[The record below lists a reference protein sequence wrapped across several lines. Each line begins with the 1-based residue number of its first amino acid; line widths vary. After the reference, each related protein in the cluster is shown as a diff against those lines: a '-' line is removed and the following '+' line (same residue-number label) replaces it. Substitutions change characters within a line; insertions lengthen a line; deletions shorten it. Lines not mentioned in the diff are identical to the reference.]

1 MMFHTEGL
9 RTAALAALEERLPE
23 AGSGG
28 EPLLVTAPWTGET
41 LAQMSAAGP
50 AELERAV
57 ARAREAQQAWAARP
71 AAERAAVLRRFHDL
85 ALARRDWLLDVIQT
99 ETGKARLHAFEEV
112 LAAAL
117 AARHYAVRAA
127 RLLAPKRRRGAVPGL
142 TVTRELHHP
151 LGLVGLIVPWNY
163 PFSLA
168 MEDALP
174 ALAAG
179 NAVIVKPAEQ
189 TPFSALAGLAL
200 LEEAGLPAGV
210 AQVLPG
216 WGASLGPALVDA
228 VDFVGFTGGSATGRQ
243 VAGRAGARGIPC
255 SLELGGKNPML
266 VLADAHL
273 DATVAGALRACFTNA
288 GQLCIHAERLYVQ
301 RALLEPFLERFA
313 EAASRLRVGPGYGWD
328 VEMGSLTSAAH
339 LEKVA
344 GHVDQAR
351 QAGASVLC
359 GGEAR
364 PDLGPC
370 FYAPTVLAGVP
381 AGTPPAGEE
390 TFGPVAAVWPFDD
403 EDEALR
409 LANDSPFG
417 LNASVWSRDTRRG
430 RALAARIRC
439 GTVNV
444 NDAYA
449 PAYASLDAPMGGMK
463 ASGIGR
469 RHGDQGLLKYTAA
482 QTVAVQR
489 LAPIAPPPGLAP
501 ERFAAVTSRLVGWL
515 ARIPGLR

>member
-1 MMFHTEGL
+1 MTDSEAL
-9 RTAALAALEERLPE
+9 RRAALDPLMTRLCPS
-23 AGSGG
+23 GSGG
-28 EPLLVTAPWTGET
+28 DRILVGAPWTGDT
-41 LAQMSAAGP
+41 LAQVPAAGP
-50 AELERAV
+50 AELAPAV
-57 ARAREAQQAWAARP
+57 ARAREVQQAWAARP
-71 AAERAAVLRRFHDL
+71 VAERAAVLMGFHDRV
-85 ALARRDWLLDVIQT
+85 LARREWLLDVIQT

-117 AARHYAVRAA
+117 AARHYAVRGG

-142 TVTRELHHP
+142 TVAREHHPP

-174 ALAAG
+174 ALLAG

-189 TPFSALAGLAL
+189 TPFSALAGQAL
-200 LEEAGLPAGV
+200 LEEAGLPEGLL
-210 AQVLPG
+210 QVLPG
-216 WGASLGPALVDA
+216 WGATLGPALVDA
-228 VDFVGFTGGSATGRQ
+228 VDFVGFTGGSGSGRQ

-266 VLADAHL
+266 VLGDADL
-273 DATVAGALRACFTNA
+273 DAAVDGALRACFTNA

-301 RALLEPFLERFA
+301 QALLEPFLERL
-313 EAASRLRVGPGYGWD
+313 AAAAARLRVGPGYDWEM
-328 VEMGSLTSAAH
+328 EMGSLSSPAH
-339 LEKVA
+339 MEKVA

-351 QAGASVLC
+351 EAGASVLC
-359 GGEAR
+359 GGEPR

-370 FYAPTVLAGVP
+370 FYSPTVLAGVP
-381 AGTPPAGEE
+381 RDTAVAVEE
-390 TFGPVAAVWPFDD
+390 SFGPVAAVWGFDD
-403 EDEALR
+403 EEQALQ

-417 LNASVWSRDTRRG
+417 LNASVWTRDTRRG
-430 RALAARIRC
+430 RALARRVRC

-489 LAPIAPPPGLAP
+489 IMPIAPPPGMAP
-501 ERFAAVTSRLVGWL
+501 ERFAALTSRVVRWL
-515 ARIPGLR
+515 ARVPGLR